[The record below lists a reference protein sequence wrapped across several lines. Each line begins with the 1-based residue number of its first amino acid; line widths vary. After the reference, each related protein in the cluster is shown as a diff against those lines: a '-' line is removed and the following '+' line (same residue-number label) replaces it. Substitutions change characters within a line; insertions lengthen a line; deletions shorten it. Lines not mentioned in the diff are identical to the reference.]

1 MATPEI
7 KIVGPEY
14 DGAEAELGTLADK
27 VTRIAKHVAGE
38 RYGKEHVVSPTD
50 IQIAP
55 MTIEDEGIFVIRSW
69 HETAAREG
77 MVGILQPTE
86 GSYEIVVDDEN
97 AYLHHRVEDG
107 SNYMLTTV
115 EAMTISDLGRLAAVY
130 DAISSPIEREAT

>member
-86 GSYEIVVDDEN
+86 GSYEIVVDDEE
-97 AYLHHRVEDG
+97 AHDRAEEELAR
-107 SNYMLTTV
+107 TT
-115 EAMTISDLGRLAAVY
+115 
-130 DAISSPIEREAT
+130 ERGAEKQYVSAWYE